1 MTARG
6 AASAIELLAAIALA
20 AIAVSALVPGAGV
33 PALLQDWQWP
43 SLSAQAGAFM
53 TSGIEAW
60 HRGGLGEPAVYP
72 SPWLPYLV
80 AGLAC
85 LAVGPHYAV
94 VAILWALIVC
104 SFLGVTS
111 LCRTFQL
118 PRVASS
124 AAAAFYA
131 AAPSVLNF
139 VHAGHWLELWSYA
152 LLPVALARLR
162 RPAFARSFLVD
173 GVVIALA
180 CAQIQYVVMLPFCAL
195 VLGVQRTRAMLAPTA
210 LVAVAVISPMF
221 VLGLIDPTR
230 ASLDVFHPYAYWVD
244 SLSAPVACTLRALC
258 YIGGYDAS
266 LSAIVRGA
274 LFAPLA
280 LVVAGAMYCSAGR
293 KALVL
298 LVASSLVVA
307 GTFTILAPM
316 WYAAFDKI
324 DAFAVFREF
333 YHASAIVELA
343 TALGIAAG
351 LAALEAFRARLSLPF
366 AIGTVALATTIA
378 PSIASRVPEPDLRD
392 QTARVVGGERFGIAD
407 EAAPWKMGESTAGYL
422 PFVIGDATDA
432 FVGGVP
438 LKAPIRLA
446 ESFARRCDIRASKAI
461 YERAA
466 VARVIQLPDVSSA
479 SDRSIGRACSVGALR
494 PAPRLDAPYAIVR
507 FPIGPD
513 AARIDPVSTDVR
525 LDKLSTS
532 PAASRAWARTALA
545 PELPQ
550 WIDTEDLGLYTLLAR
565 ATLAIP
571 PANVLAGDASGKMR
585 ARGCKMRARVDAHF
599 SLFSCERDPE
609 FTGAPPLVVARVFR
623 REPSPRKIFAAAPVT
638 IVESSAT
645 HLKANVDAPRG
656 ALLVLREQFDRLW
669 RIDVPAR
676 HVRVDGFYNGWIV
689 APETHGTIDVTFVG
703 EAPHAASLTL
713 SILVTVAALA
723 IAILRRVS

>member
-1 MTARG
+1 MSAGRSS
-6 AASAIELLAAIALA
+6 SAIEILAAMALA
-20 AIAVSALVPGAGV
+20 ALAVSALVPGTGV
-33 PALLQDWQWP
+33 PTLLQDWQWP
-43 SLSAQAGAFM
+43 SLPAQVGAFM
-53 TSGIEAW
+53 RSGVEAW

-85 LAVGPHYAV
+85 LAVGPHFAV
-94 VAILWALIVC
+94 VAILWTLIVC
-104 SFLGVTS
+104 SFLGFTS
-111 LCRTFQL
+111 LCRTFEL
-118 PRVASS
+118 PRTASA

-152 LLPVALARLR
+152 ILPFAVARLR
-162 RPAFARSFLVD
+162 RPAFAQSFFVD

-180 CAQIQYVVMLPFCAL
+180 CVQIQYVVLLPFCAL
-195 VLGVQRTRAMLAPTA
+195 VLGVKRAPVMLALTA
-210 LVAVAVISPMF
+210 CVALAVISPMI
-221 VLGLIDPTR
+221 VLGVIDPTQE
-230 ASLDVFHPYAYWVD
+230 SLDVFHPYAYWVD
-244 SLSAPVACTLRALC
+244 SLSAPIACTLRALC
-258 YIGGYDAS
+258 YIGGYDTS

-280 LVVAGAMYCSAGR
+280 LVVAGAMYCSVGR
-293 KALVL
+293 KALTL
-298 LVASSLVVA
+298 LVVSSVVVA

-316 WYAAFDKI
+316 WYLAFEKI

-351 LAALEAFRARLSLPF
+351 LAALEAFRSRLSLPF
-366 AIGTVALATTIA
+366 AIGIVALATTIA
-378 PSIASRVPEPDLRD
+378 PSIASYVPEPDLRD
-392 QTARVVGGERFGIAD
+392 QTARVLGGDRFGITE
-407 EAAPWKMGESTAGYL
+407 EAAPWKMSGSTAGFL
-422 PFVIGDATDA
+422 PFVIGNATGA

-446 ESFARRCDIRASKAI
+446 ESFARLCDMRASAAI

-466 VARVIQLPDVSSA
+466 VARVVTLPEVSSA
-479 SDRSIGRACSVGALR
+479 SERSIGRVCPVGALR

-525 LDKLSTS
+525 LDDLSTS
-532 PAASRAWARTALA
+532 PLASRAWARTALA
-545 PELPQ
+545 PGLPQ
-550 WIDTEDLGLYTLLAR
+550 WIDTEDLGLYTLRPR
-565 ATLAIP
+565 ASLAIGSSK
-571 PANVLAGDASGKMR
+571 VLAGDANGTMR
-585 ARGCKMRARVDAHF
+585 ARGCEVRARIDAHF
-599 SLFSCERDPE
+599 ALFSCASDPE
-609 FTGAPPLVVARVFR
+609 FSGTPPLVVSRVFLS
-623 REPSPRKIFAAAPVT
+623 EPRPSRTFTPGLVSIK
-638 IVESSAT
+638 ESSAT
-645 HLKANVDAPRG
+645 HLRAHVDAPRG

-669 RIDVPAR
+669 RIDVPAQ

-689 APETHGTIDVTFVG
+689 APETHGTIDVTFIG

-713 SILVTVAALA
+713 SILITVAGLA
-723 IAILRRVS
+723 ISISRRFS